1 MTEKYMAGVNEMG
14 PAELRS
20 RLLEFDRAVALRY
33 PGQHFRL
40 VLVGGGAL
48 VLLGYAQRTTL
59 DLDVL
64 APPAKLHAL
73 MTEYDLS
80 GQVAAYED
88 HFAYNL
94 EDRLVPL
101 DMPTVAVECLAA
113 SLEDLVAS
121 KLHSDRESDAADVR
135 RPEVLAAMD
144 WDRLAAVAEE
154 MRDSSPNERRYRLFL
169 DNYEKYRGE
178 CRPCGD

>member
-1 MTEKYMAGVNEMG
+1 MAGVHEMG
-14 PAELRS
+14 PEELRS
-20 RLLEFDRAVALRY
+20 RLLEFDRAVALRH

-40 VLVGGGAL
+40 VLVGGGAP

-64 APPAKLHAL
+64 APPTELQAL

-101 DMPTVAVECLAA
+101 DLPTVAVECLAA

-121 KLHSDRESDAADVR
+121 KLHSDRQSDAVDVR
-135 RPEVLAAMD
+135 RPGVLAALD
-144 WDRLAAVAEE
+144 WNRLAAVAEE
-154 MRDSSPNERRYRLFL
+154 MRGSSLNERGYRLFL
-169 DNYEKYRGE
+169 DNYERYREE
-178 CRPCGD
+178 CRP

>member
-1 MTEKYMAGVNEMG
+1 MTGVNEMG
-14 PAELRS
+14 PAELRT
-20 RLLEFDRAVALRY
+20 RLLEFDRAVGLRY

-64 APPAKLHAL
+64 APPAELQAL

-88 HFAYNL
+88 HFAYNM
-94 EDRLVPL
+94 EDRLVRL
-101 DMPTVAVECLAA
+101 DLPTSAVECLAA

-121 KLHSDRESDAADVR
+121 KLHSDRESDVADTR
-135 RPEVLAAMD
+135 RPEVLAAID
-144 WDRLAAVAEE
+144 WDSLAAVAEE
-154 MRDSSPNERRYRLFL
+154 MKDSSLNERRYRLFL
-169 DNYEKYRGE
+169 NNYEKYREEWG
-178 CRPCGD
+178 P

>member
-1 MTEKYMAGVNEMG
+1 MTGVQGMG
-14 PAELRS
+14 PAELRD
-20 RLLEFDRAVALRY
+20 RLLRFDQAVALRY

-64 APPAKLHAL
+64 APPAELQAL
-73 MTEYDLS
+73 MREFDLS

-101 DMPTVAVECLAA
+101 GLPTVAVECLAA

-121 KLHSDRESDAADVR
+121 KLHSDRESDAVDVR
-135 RPEVLAAMD
+135 RPGVLAAMD
-144 WDRLAAVAEE
+144 WGRLAAVVGE
-154 MRDSSPNERRYRLFL
+154 MRDSSLNERRYRLFL
-169 DNYEKYRGE
+169 DNYESYREE
-178 CRPCGD
+178 CGPCDV